1 MLLLQ
6 EVTTHLDEETGYVS
20 HITKYKLPPFIEINA
35 QVCGKLKENSISFN
49 FYDFKYNSIIKKVTS
64 KWKVITLNILV
75 LRKN

>member
-35 QVCGKLKENSISFN
+35 QVCGKLKENSISFKIN
-49 FYDFKYNSIIKKVTS
+49 
-64 KWKVITLNILV
+64 
-75 LRKN
+75 